1 MVTVA
6 LLALVQLWALLDP
19 PGRVAVGPVL
29 PMLLVSCALALPVLA
44 RRRWPLAAFAVAL
57 VIALTATVAG
67 VVGGGVVW
75 IAYLPS
81 ALALYPVA
89 VAGRTWRSLAALGTA
104 ITLAT
109 AAILAYYRWVLPSLA
124 VPTLPVE
131 VPVAWPVEIGLVTVL
146 LGGSAAIG
154 GAVARRRRIAARLVA
169 ESSRRAVA
177 EERLRIARELHDVV
191 GHSLSLIAVQAT
203 VANHLGPGSP
213 EASSS
218 ALRTIE
224 STSRGALA
232 EVRRVLGALRSDAE
246 LTPIP
251 GPADLPGLAA
261 GSGLAVD
268 LTLRG
273 DRELPAGLG
282 LTVYRIVQ
290 EALTN
295 VLRHAGTG
303 SCRVLV
309 DRTGPAVLVEVLDD
323 GRGGEP
329 SGSGNGLLGLRE
341 RAALFGG
348 TLSAEPRPEGGF
360 AVRARIPIGVEEE
373 R

>member
-6 LLALVQLWALLDP
+6 LLALVELWALLDP
-19 PGRVAVGPVL
+19 PGRVAVGPVWA
-29 PMLLVSCALALPVLA
+29 MLLVSCALAFPVLA

-67 VVGGGVVW
+67 AVGGGVVW

-81 ALALYPVA
+81 AVALYPVA
-89 VAGRTWRSLAALGTA
+89 VAGRTWRSLAVLGAA

-109 AAILAYYRWVLPSLA
+109 GAILAYYRWVLPGLA

-146 LGGSAAIG
+146 LGGAAGIG
-154 GAVARRRRIAARLVA
+154 GAVARRRRIAAHLVA

-203 VANHLGPGSP
+203 VANHLGPGS
-213 EASSS
+213 ANASS

-348 TLSAEPRPEGGF
+348 TLSAGPRPEGGF
-360 AVRARIPIGVEEE
+360 ALAARIPIDAEEA